1 MGLDSSSMLGDLPG
15 MHEML
20 GPGPSTT
27 NWLEQT
33 EDKRV
38 KMEWNGVRFCYF
50 AINCIKSEEFKSYC
64 LFWNFAF
71 NSTELELTVV
81 C

>member
-1 MGLDSSSMLGDLPG
+1 
-15 MHEML
+15 
-20 GPGPSTT
+20 
-27 NWLEQT
+27 
-33 EDKRV
+33 
-38 KMEWNGVRFCYF
+38 MEWNGVRFCYF

>member
-1 MGLDSSSMLGDLPG
+1 MSGQRVGLCVLCLEGRKKDSCSDVNLSG
-15 MHEML
+15 
-20 GPGPSTT
+20 
-27 NWLEQT
+27 
-33 EDKRV
+33 
-38 KMEWNGVRFCYF
+38 MEWNGVRFCYF
-50 AINCIKSEEFKSYC
+50 ALNCIKSEEFKSYC